1 MTTHSP
7 YASDAEIEAIGEG
20 FLARTLEKPRWTHA
34 AHFAATAFLI
44 LRRPDIVPERDMP
57 ELIRSYNLSVG
68 GENTDTAGYHETITQ
83 ASIAAARAFLADLP
97 EGVPLA
103 EAVNLMLA
111 GPLGDKAWLEVYWS
125 PERLFSVKAR
135 REWVGPDRAR
145 LPFPVAGV

>member
-68 GENTDTAGYHETITQ
+68 ARTPTPPAITRPSPRPPSPPPGISWPRCRRGY
-83 ASIAAARAFLADLP
+83 LWP
-97 EGVPLA
+97 KP
-103 EAVNLMLA
+103 
-111 GPLGDKAWLEVYWS
+111 
-125 PERLFSVKAR
+125 
-135 REWVGPDRAR
+135 
-145 LPFPVAGV
+145 

>member
-68 GENTDTAGYHETITQ
+68 GENTDTAGYHETINQ
-83 ASIAAARAFLADLP
+83 ASIAAARDFLASLP
-97 EGVPLA
+97 EGISLA
-103 EAVNLMLA
+103 EAVNRMVA
-111 GPLGDKAWLEVYWS
+111 GPLGDKAWLETYWS
-125 PERLFSVKAR
+125 RERMFSVKSR
-135 REWVGPDRAR
+135 REWVGPDLAP
-145 LPFPVAGV
+145 LPFQVG